1 VNSKFTDIVYDN
13 LIGGSA
19 WERCEKYIE
28 DYNDLSL
35 LFDELYESF
44 ITAAN
49 TIDSDLAPMAVEMI
63 DEIFDQINIEE
74 IETSAIDK
82 YRILHPKQR

>member
-1 VNSKFTDIVYDN
+1 MDNEFTDIVYDH
-13 LIGGSA
+13 LIAGRA

-49 TIDSDLAPMAVEMI
+49 TINSDIAPMAVDMI
-63 DEIFDQINIEE
+63 DEIFDQVDDEE
-74 IETSAIDK
+74 IESSAIDK

>member
-1 VNSKFTDIVYDN
+1 MDNEFTDIVCDH
-13 LIGGSA
+13 LIGGKA
-19 WERCEKYIE
+19 WERCEKNIE
-28 DYNDLSL
+28 DYNGLSL

-49 TIDSDLAPMAVEMI
+49 TIDSDIAPMAVDLI
-63 DEIFDQINIEE
+63 DEIFDQIDTEE
-74 IETSAIDK
+74 IESSAIDK

>member
-1 VNSKFTDIVYDN
+1 MDNEFTDIVYDN
-13 LIGGSA
+13 LIGGKA

-35 LFDELYESF
+35 LFDEIYEDF

-49 TIDSDLAPMAVEMI
+49 TLDNDLAPMAIEMI
-63 DEIFDQINIEE
+63 DEIFDQIDTKE

-82 YRILHPKQR
+82 YRILHPKQQ

>member
-1 VNSKFTDIVYDN
+1 MNEFTDIVYDN
-13 LIGGSA
+13 LIAGKA

-49 TIDSDLAPMAVEMI
+49 TIDSDIAPMAVEMI
-63 DEIFDQINIEE
+63 DEIFDQIDTEE
-74 IETSAIDK
+74 VLTSAIDK
-82 YRILHPKQR
+82 YRILHPKQQ

>member
-1 VNSKFTDIVYDN
+1 MNSNFTDIVYDN
-13 LIGGSA
+13 LIGGKA
-19 WERCEKYIE
+19 WERCEKNIE
-28 DYNDLSL
+28 DYNGLSL

-49 TIDSDLAPMAVEMI
+49 TIDSDIAPMAVDLI
-63 DEIFDQINIEE
+63 DEIFDQIDTEE
-74 IETSAIDK
+74 IESSAIDK